1 MLLGKGTITEGYRGG
16 TKEFMVIGLTQRTY
30 RRAWLNLPSIL
41 EECDAA
47 SFERAVCVEVNVEE
61 AATPF
66 AQLLLHRSLDVMIGV
81 HGAQLT
87 QAILLPDH
95 AHVLELLPW
104 ITDYIR

>member
-47 SFERAVCVEVNVEE
+47 FFERAICVEVNVEE
-61 AATPF
+61 AAMPF
-66 AQLLLHRSLDVMIGV
+66 AQ

-95 AHVLELLPW
+95 PHVLELLPW
-104 ITDYIR
+104 IADYIR